1 MDMEKT
7 SNYIKEKRDLKGW
20 SQEELAEIIGVST
33 KTISNW
39 ERGVGSIKPDNMKTL
54 ADAFDVSME
63 EIFYGKDHEG
73 VSREEKA
80 EFDQWI
86 LKYTTDLDDRS
97 ILSLDIAMAAFGTS
111 LFSIAFA
118 LWALFGNNIFVLIA
132 CLPLFIL
139 GIVFFVKRR
148 KVIAI
153 LSNKLNERKERIS
166 MS

>member
-7 SNYIKEKRDLKGW
+7 GNYIKEKRNLKGW
-20 SQEELAEIIGVST
+20 NQDELAEIIGVST

-39 ERGVGSIKPDNMKTL
+39 ERGVGSIKPDNMNTLAKTL
-54 ADAFDVSME
+54 DVSLE
-63 EIFYGKDHEG
+63 ELFYGKDHEG
-73 VSREEKA
+73 ISREEKA
-80 EFDQWI
+80 EFDHWI
-86 LKYTTDLDDRS
+86 LKYATDLDDRT
-97 ILSLDIAMAAFGTS
+97 ILSLDIAIAAFGTS

-148 KVIAI
+148 KIIAI
-153 LSNKLNERKERIS
+153 LSNKLNERKEKIS